1 MGQYSY
7 SQPSSSEEYDIDLT
21 SLLQEEADLYAD
33 EAESENIVEP
43 VQFESQPDAD
53 DGIPTRCYCGAA
65 PVVATAYTR
74 KDPGRRY
81 FTCENLDDG
90 DCHVWKWWDLAV
102 MEELSDFQRQLREL
116 KDHGNKSEQKLKYLE
131 KTVGELSKK
140 KSGVANW
147 YPWVVCLMV
156 TAILVICM
164 VVMFKLVEEKDN
176 VITESLMCVQEEL
189 QRLKMRVSNL

>member
-33 EAESENIVEP
+33 EAESENIVERFSLK
-43 VQFESQPDAD
+43 VNLRLMMES
-53 DGIPTRCYCGAA
+53 RLAA
-65 PVVATAYTR
+65 TVVLRLLLQLLTQE
-74 KDPGRRY
+74 KI
-81 FTCENLDDG
+81 
-90 DCHVWKWWDLAV
+90 LA
-102 MEELSDFQRQLREL
+102 EEAEVSRE
-116 KDHGNKSEQKLKYLE
+116 DS
-131 KTVGELSKK
+131 GELSKK

-176 VITESLMCVQEEL
+176 VITESLEEL